1 MHDQYKRIVLKSI
14 DEDEVEIIKIL
25 DCIRI
30 KRLYPDLRLLNYY
43 QNLPVSFGADVVSID
58 RGLVEL
64 RVTQTQAI
72 VIAAQRT
79 TFVRSSHLHFDTL
92 AMVERINI
100 EREQAFL
107 SRFSYVKLV
116 AEQRQCIRVNM
127 GGAIDAIFTSKNIT
141 EKGKIFDLSV
151 GAVELRLSKFAYL
164 EPNICGTI
172 TIIAQDSSMKINSK
186 LLKINTDDHVRKFIF
201 VLDVSEISENF
212 ITNLLL
218 HKQQRLI
225 RELWEKIL

>member
-14 DEDEVEIIKIL
+14 DEDEIEIIQIL
-25 DCIRI
+25 EGIRK
-30 KRLYPDLRLLNYY
+30 KRLKDDLRLLNYY

-64 RVTQTQAI
+64 SVTQTQAI

-79 TFVRSSHLHFDTL
+79 TFVRSSHLHFDAL

-107 SRFSYVKLV
+107 SRFSYVKLMS
-116 AEQRQCIRVNM
+116 EQRQHIRVNM
-127 GGAIDAIFTSKNIT
+127 GGAIDALFTAKNIS

-151 GAVELRLSKFAYL
+151 GGVEVCLSKFAYL
-164 EPNICGTI
+164 EPNIRGSI
-172 TIIAQDSSMKINSK
+172 TINAQGTSVKINAK
-186 LLKINTDDHVRKFIF
+186 LLKINSDVQDRKFIF
-201 VLDVSEISENF
+201 TLDVSDKTENF
-212 ITNLLL
+212 ITKLLL
-218 HKQQRLI
+218 QRQKILI
-225 RELWEKIL
+225 RELWEKIK